1 MHIGGSQDKVRPVSN
16 YTRTVGG
23 ENPIL
28 AQYKPLHTL
37 GNLESSISGIS
48 VNTSPSTNQAQQIY
62 QQHVPQNPLK
72 ARIGGPLQTESQTNS
87 GGNSVISKSAGLPP
101 NPGRWATEGSEAPNS
116 NRPPIPTRSRTELP
130 EHSTQELTYLRSRVQ
145 QLESENRDLQIRLQ
159 QSQSLQTQS
168 SQPQS
173 RAIDE
178 QIRRLYKSLKD
189 MNPSWSPLGLE
200 ILEERSAT
208 GLDPQRLTV
217 IFDKAIQAVQNEGSL
232 INRVNDIHRKYGLS
246 HYCISRLRDLNR
258 QLKQGLER
266 IHSESVKV
274 PVQTSSGNWVYVH
287 KDSDQVVARMEEYLK
302 AWLKKVAN
310 LEESPEFVDLRT
322 DLQ

>member
-1 MHIGGSQDKVRPVSN
+1 MHIAGSQDKVRPLSN

-23 ENPIL
+23 ENPVL
-28 AQYKPLHTL
+28 GQYKPLHTL

-62 QQHVPQNPLK
+62 QQSVPQNPLK

-87 GGNSVISKSAGLPP
+87 GGNSVISKLASLPP

-116 NRPPIPTRSRTELP
+116 NRPPIPSRSRPEL
-130 EHSTQELTYLRSRVQ
+130 SDNTNQELAYLRSRVQ

-159 QSQSLQTQS
+159 QSQAPQTQT
-168 SQPQS
+168 
-173 RAIDE
+173 RVVDE

-200 ILEERSAT
+200 ILEERSLS
-208 GLDPQRLTV
+208 GIDPQRLTI

-246 HYCISRLRDLNR
+246 HYCISRWRDLNR
-258 QLKQGLER
+258 QLKQGLDR

-274 PVQTSSGNWVYVH
+274 PVQTSAGHWVYAH
-287 KDSDQVVARMEEYLK
+287 KDTDLVVARMEEYLK
-302 AWLKKVAN
+302 AWLKKVSN